1 VTLNKTFIFF
11 KVKIILLKSNIIY
24 KGYSIILSNI
34 MKLFTLTLIVT
45 ISLTFVLYNIF
56 SFISFDLADAQIITP
71 NQTNIQQ
78 NQPLQQQQNSIR
90 DNLMI
95 GSFGNDRISG
105 TANDD
110 IILALSGSDT
120 VHGLAG
126 NDKIQGNEET
136 DQLYGDNAN
145 DIVQGGSGSDIL
157 YGDVGDDVLAG
168 GPDDDFLIAG
178 LGNDKLYGDIGDDIL
193 SGQEG
198 ADYFDCGEG
207 VDVIVDFS
215 LSETDDNAGN
225 CEEIQNKLDT
235 QQ

>member
-1 VTLNKTFIFF
+1 MTLNITLNRFSKNNNT
-11 KVKIILLKSNIIY
+11 KSNVFY
-24 KGYSIILSNI
+24 KGYSLILFNI
-34 MKLFTLTLIVT
+34 MTLFTLILIVT
-45 ISLTFVLYNIF
+45 ISLTLVLHSIF
-56 SFISFDLADAQIITP
+56 AFTSFDLAEAQIINS
-71 NQTNIQQ
+71 NQTNIQP

-105 TANDD
+105 SANED

-136 DQLYGDNAN
+136 DQLYGDNEN
-145 DIVQGGSGSDIL
+145 DIVQGGSGSDVL
-157 YGDVGDDVLAG
+157 YGDIGDDVLAG
-168 GPDDDFLIAG
+168 GPDDDFLLG
-178 LGNDKLYGDIGDDIL
+178 GQGNDKLYGDVGDDIL

-215 LSETDDNAGN
+215 LSELDDNAGN

>member
-1 VTLNKTFIFF
+1 MF
-11 KVKIILLKSNIIY
+11 Y
-24 KGYSIILSNI
+24 KRYFLILSNI
-34 MKLFTLTLIVT
+34 MTLLTLTLIV
-45 ISLTFVLYNIF
+45 IFSLTLLLHNIF
-56 SFISFDLADAQIITP
+56 PFTSFDLAHAQIITP
-71 NQTNIQQ
+71 NQSNIQQ
-78 NQPLQQQQNSIR
+78 NQPLQQQQKSIR

-110 IILALSGSDT
+110 IIVALSGSDT

-136 DQLYGDNAN
+136 DQLYGDNGN

-157 YGDVGDDVLAG
+157 NGDAGDDVLAG
-168 GPDDDFLIAG
+168 GTDDDYLIGG
-178 LGNDKLYGDIGDDIL
+178 LGNDKIYGDTGDDIL

-215 LSETDDNAGN
+215 LSELDDNAGN
-225 CEEIQNKLDT
+225 CEEIQNKLAT

>member
-1 VTLNKTFIFF
+1 MF
-11 KVKIILLKSNIIY
+11 Y
-24 KGYSIILSNI
+24 KRYFLIPSNI
-34 MKLFTLTLIVT
+34 MTLLTLTLIV
-45 ISLTFVLYNIF
+45 IFSLTLLLHNIF
-56 SFISFDLADAQIITP
+56 PFTSFDQVDAQIITP
-71 NQTNIQQ
+71 NQSNIQQ
-78 NQPLQQQQNSIR
+78 TQPSQQQQNSIR

-105 TANDD
+105 SANED

-136 DQLYGDNAN
+136 DQLYGDNGN
-145 DIVQGGSGSDIL
+145 VIVQGGSGSDIL
-157 YGDVGDDVLAG
+157 AG
-168 GPDDDFLIAG
+168 GTDDDYLIGG
-178 LGNDKLYGDIGDDIL
+178 LGNDKIYGDTGDDIL

-215 LSETDDNAGN
+215 LSELDDNAGN

>member
-1 VTLNKTFIFF
+1 MEKKSQFNFYKALLISNKMMIFY
-11 KVKIILLKSNIIY
+11 IL
-24 KGYSIILSNI
+24 ILI
-34 MKLFTLTLIVT
+34 AT
-45 ISLTFVLYNIF
+45 ISLTLCN
-56 SFISFDLADAQIITP
+56 SFTLISFYLVDAQII
-71 NQTNIQQ
+71 NTNSSTILQ
-78 NQPLQQQQNSIR
+78 NTQSLQQQQNLTQ
-90 DNLMI
+90 DNLII

-110 IILALSGSDT
+110 IIVALSGSDT

-136 DQLYGDNAN
+136 DQLYGDNCN

-157 YGDVGDDVLAG
+157 NGDAGDDVLAG
-168 GPDDDFLIAG
+168 GTDDDYLIGG
-178 LGNDKLYGDIGDDIL
+178 LGNDKIYGDTGDDIL

-215 LSETDDNAGN
+215 LSELDDNAGN